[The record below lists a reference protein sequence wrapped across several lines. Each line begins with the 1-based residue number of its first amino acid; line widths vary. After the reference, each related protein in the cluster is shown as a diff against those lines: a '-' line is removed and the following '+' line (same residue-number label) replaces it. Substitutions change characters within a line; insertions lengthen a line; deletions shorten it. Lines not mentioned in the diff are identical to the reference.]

1 MECHPRIVKE
11 RTVLRGSTGGA
22 SETAILFYCP
32 ILGEIVL
39 TGERA
44 EAARRRLKEAQG
56 DARNPFASS

>member
-1 MECHPRIVKE
+1 M
-11 RTVLRGSTGGA
+11 LRGSTGGA